1 MDLWGWS
8 IFQIMSI
15 AHVINLSHGYSGRI
29 LFEGVGFQV
38 ENGDKIGLVGPN
50 GSGKTTLLRLL
61 SGEASP
67 QAGTVRFGD
76 GVRTGYLPQDVQEA
90 LEGELLSFVLGS
102 VPGRVRLQEE
112 TRRIEE
118 ELARCPSIKRQER
131 LAARLAE
138 IHVEMGD
145 LDVLHPVHEAE
156 KILSGLGFSEEE
168 FTRSVSSL
176 SGGWKMRAALASLLY
191 RKPDLMLLD
200 EPTNHL
206 DIPSV
211 RWLEQYLD
219 GFAGALILVCHDR
232 YFLNRRIRRV
242 ISFEPEGLRFYTGNF
257 DAYLETR
264 EEERKTLENRARN
277 QEIKVREARKFIER
291 FRSKASKARQ
301 AQSKIKLVKKM
312 ELVKTHQGT
321 KTVRFRFPDITRSG
335 RIVLEINGVSKR
347 YGERLL
353 YDDLNLTVLRGDRVA
368 VIGPNGSGKTT
379 LLRMVEGEVEPD
391 RGGIRPG
398 HGVSRSY
405 YAQHHSEMLDP
416 QRSVMEEVYRV
427 VPHESVSFVRGVCG
441 AFLFPGE
448 DVDKAVGVL
457 SGGEKARVCLARIM
471 VKPGNFLVMDEPTN
485 HLDLFS
491 SEALIEALT
500 EYDGTLLFVSHNL
513 AFVNR
518 LATKIWDLREGEV
531 IEYPG
536 TLVEYESHLA
546 RNEPG
551 VETAREEPVEVQDKP
566 RQSRKELRR
575 ERAEKRKRAQDVL
588 GPIETS
594 LKRIEER
601 IQRLETRQKELER
614 DLADPEVFRDESR
627 SVPLLR
633 EYDRVK
639 EELEDL
645 MSDWEWKQE
654 KMESARREMDED

>member
-1 MDLWGWS
+1 
-8 IFQIMSI
+8 MSV
-15 AHVINLSHGYSGRI
+15 AHIINLSHGYSGRV

-38 ENGDKIGLVGPN
+38 EKGEKIGLVGPN

-61 SGEASP
+61 CGEASP

-76 GVRTGYLPQDVQEA
+76 GVRTGYLPQDVQGA
-90 LEGELLSFVLGS
+90 VEGELLRFVLGS

-118 ELARCPSIKRQER
+118 GLAQCSSQSKQER
-131 LAARLAE
+131 LAVRLAE
-138 IHVEMGD
+138 IHAEMGD
-145 LDVLHPVHEAE
+145 LEVLYPVHEAE

-168 FTRSVSSL
+168 FTRPVSSL

-219 GFAGALILVCHDR
+219 GFPGALILVCHDR
-232 YFLNRRIRRV
+232 DFLNRRIRRV
-242 ISFEPEGLRFYTGNF
+242 ISFEPEGLRFYSGNF
-257 DAYLETR
+257 DAYLEAR

-277 QEIKVREARKFIER
+277 QETKVREAQRFIER

-301 AQSKIKLVKKM
+301 AQSKLKLVKKM
-312 ELVKTHQGT
+312 ELVKTHSGR
-321 KTVRFRFPDITRSG
+321 KTVRFRFPKIPHSG
-335 RIVLEINGVSKR
+335 RIVLEINRVSKR
-347 YGERLL
+347 YGDRML
-353 YDDLNLTVLRGDRVA
+353 YDDLDLTVLRGEKVA

-379 LLRMVEGEVEPD
+379 LLRIVEGEVEPD
-391 RGGIRPG
+391 DGGIRLG
-398 HGVSRSY
+398 HGVTRSY

-416 QRSVMEEVYRV
+416 QRSVLEEVYRV

-448 DVDKAVGVL
+448 DVDKVVGVL

-491 SEALIEALT
+491 SEALIDALA

-518 LATKIWDLREGEV
+518 LATKIWDLRGGEV

-536 TLVEYESHLA
+536 TLEEYEAHLA
-546 RNEPG
+546 RNEAAAAAAP
-551 VETAREEPVEVQDKP
+551 EEPVEYRDAS
-566 RQSRKELRR
+566 RQSRKDLRR
-575 ERAEKRKRAQDVL
+575 ERAEKRRRVQEVL
-588 GPIETS
+588 GPLEAS
-594 LKRIEER
+594 LRRAEEN
-601 IQRLETRQKELER
+601 IQRLETRQKEIER
-614 DLADPEVFRDESR
+614 DLADPEVFKDESR
-627 SVPLLR
+627 GVPLLR

-639 EELEDL
+639 HELEDL
-645 MSDWEWKQE
+645 MAEWERTQE
-654 KMESARREMDED
+654 RVESARCEMDED

>member
-1 MDLWGWS
+1 
-8 IFQIMSI
+8 MSI
-15 AHVINLSHGYSGRI
+15 AHIINLSHGYSGRV
-29 LFEGVGFQV
+29 LFEGIGFQV
-38 ENGDKIGLVGPN
+38 EKGDKIGLVGPN

-61 SGEASP
+61 CGEASP

-76 GVRTGYLPQDVQEA
+76 GVRTGYLPQDVQET
-90 LEGELLSFVLGS
+90 LEGELLRFVLGS
-102 VPGRVRLQEE
+102 VSGRARLLEE
-112 TRRIEE
+112 IRNIEE
-118 ELARCPSIKRQER
+118 ELAKCSLNKEQER

-138 IHVEMGD
+138 VHAEMGD
-145 LDVLHPVHEAE
+145 LDLLYPVHEAE
-156 KILSGLGFSEEE
+156 KILSGLGFSEED

-191 RKPDLMLLD
+191 CKPDLMLLD

-219 GFAGALILVCHDR
+219 GFPGALILVCHDR
-232 YFLNRRIRRV
+232 DFLNRRIRRV
-242 ISFEPEGLRFYTGNF
+242 ISFEPEGLRFYAGNF
-257 DAYLETR
+257 DAYLEAR

-277 QEIKVREARKFIER
+277 QEIKVREARRFIER

-312 ELVKTHQGT
+312 ELVKTHSGR
-321 KTVRFRFPDITRSG
+321 KTVRFRFPEIPHSG
-335 RIVLEINGVSKR
+335 RVVLEINGVSKR
-347 YGERLL
+347 YGDRVL
-353 YDDLNLTVLRGDRVA
+353 YNDLDLTILRGERVA

-379 LLRMVEGEVEPD
+379 LLRMVEGEVAPD
-391 RGGIRPG
+391 EGGFRLG
-398 HGVSRSY
+398 HGVIRSY

-441 AFLFPGE
+441 AFLFPGD

-491 SEALIEALT
+491 SEALIEALI

-518 LATKIWDLREGEV
+518 LATKVWDLREGEV

-536 TLVEYESHLA
+536 TLEEYEAHLA
-546 RNEPG
+546 RNEG
-551 VETAREEPVEVQDKP
+551 VEEAAAEEPVESLDKS

-575 ERAEKRKRAQDVL
+575 ERAEKRRRAQEVL
-588 GPIETS
+588 GPLEAS
-594 LKRIEER
+594 LWKTEEN
-601 IQRLETRQKELER
+601 IQRLEVRQKELEQE
-614 DLADPEVFRDESR
+614 LADPEVFKDERR

-633 EYDRVK
+633 EYDRIK

-645 MSDWEWKQE
+645 MVGWEGIQE
-654 KMESARREMDED
+654 RVELARCEMDED